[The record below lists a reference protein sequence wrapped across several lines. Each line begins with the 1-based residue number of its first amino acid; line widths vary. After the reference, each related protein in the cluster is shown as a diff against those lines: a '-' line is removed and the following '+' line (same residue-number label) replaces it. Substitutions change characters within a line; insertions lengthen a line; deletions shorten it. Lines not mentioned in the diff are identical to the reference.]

1 MQLNVD
7 DDTFRRLRIRT
18 GRLPVSFAAGDL
30 DKLRCEVSKSP
41 YYSLLARAVSQL
53 PKNTRTARLALYDR
67 AEVALNAV
75 VLHPEISDEQ
85 ATFER
90 LVLDERSARST
101 SARRFIAASDGYL
114 RRRAQSSGRCL
125 SLKRP
130 AERDR
135 QTHRVAGSFKK
146 SGHCAVSESCH
157 FRT

>member
-1 MQLNVD
+1 VQLNVD
-7 DDTFRRLRIRT
+7 DD
-18 GRLPVSFAAGDL
+18 
-30 DKLRCEVSKSP
+30 KSP

-114 RRRAQSSGRCL
+114 RRRAQSS
-125 SLKRP
+125 
-130 AERDR
+130 DR
-135 QTHRVAGSFKK
+135 SRRFFSVRS
-146 SGHCAVSESCH
+146 
-157 FRT
+157 RWPP